1 MQTLLESNESMKRLY
16 TDTLIK
22 YLTELEDKNRKERR
36 IFLNEQSIKLG
47 RVTTV
52 RQGTKV
58 VDMWEEGEAIIKLQT
73 RLREIQMEREEIE
86 KLKKRTKQSKRN
98 GNGNQSKMPPPA
110 TPYDG
115 FGRGGLP
122 LLNENSEF
130 DFEES
135 EFNNVDK
142 NE

>member
-1 MQTLLESNESMKRLY
+1 M
-16 TDTLIK
+16 
-22 YLTELEDKNRKERR
+22 
-36 IFLNEQSIKLG
+36 
-47 RVTTV
+47 

-73 RLREIQMEREEIE
+73 RLREIQLEKDEID
-86 KLKKRTKQSKRN
+86 KLKKRAKAQRRKQIA
-98 GNGNQSKMPPPA
+98 PPVPVDA
-110 TPYDG
+110 
-115 FGRGGLP
+115 FGRMQNGGLP

-142 NE
+142 NEQKEIY